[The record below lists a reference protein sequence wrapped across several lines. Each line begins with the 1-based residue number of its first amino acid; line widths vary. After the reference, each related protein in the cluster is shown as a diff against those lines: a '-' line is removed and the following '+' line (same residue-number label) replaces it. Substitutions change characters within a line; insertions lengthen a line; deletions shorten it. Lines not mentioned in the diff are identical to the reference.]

1 MSPMKRAS
9 SVDALK
15 RGIGTAAR
23 TPPTGQQQADLP
35 ASPETPAS
43 KTQPAQTVKPARI
56 TLNLPPELYRQLQ
69 QWTTSA
75 AETID
80 VPRVSQQDALRVMIR
95 VITSGEAANAA
106 NRILAE
112 LRDELAS

>member
-9 SVDALK
+9 SVDGLR
-15 RGIGTAAR
+15 RGATPAPATAASTDEA
-23 TPPTGQQQADLP
+23 TPVRATQR
-35 ASPETPAS
+35 STPA
-43 KTQPAQTVKPARI
+43 KPARI